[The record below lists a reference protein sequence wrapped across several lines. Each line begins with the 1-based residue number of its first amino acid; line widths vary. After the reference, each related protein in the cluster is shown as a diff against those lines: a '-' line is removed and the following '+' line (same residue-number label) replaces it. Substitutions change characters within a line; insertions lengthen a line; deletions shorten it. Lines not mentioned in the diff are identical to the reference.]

1 MISWQIQA
9 AAVAGFT
16 SVAFVCG
23 WNLGAGKERARN
35 IAAQLAALEAAG
47 EVEAVAD
54 TAASQIEAS
63 ATRATAELAKQDIA
77 AISQNIRLEREL
89 RTIRRE
95 LNNAINKSEN
105 TCAGE
110 PVDVGVRL
118 QLDKYHARLD
128 GDQGARGGDL
138 AGDTFRIT
146 REAEARD

>member
-1 MISWQIQA
+1 MIGWQIQA
-9 AAVAGFT
+9 AAAAGLT
-16 SVAFVCG
+16 SVAFICG

-35 IAAQLAALEAAG
+35 LAAQLAALEAAG

-63 ATRATAELAKQDIA
+63 ATQATAEVAKQDIA
-77 AISQNIRLEREL
+77 AISQTIRLEREL

-95 LNNAINKSEN
+95 LNDAVNKSEN

-110 PVDVGVRL
+110 PVDFDVRL

-128 GDQGARGGDL
+128 GDPGARGDNL

-146 REAEARD
+146 RETEAGD